1 MPFCY
6 QFMSRPGGCAAFLSE
21 EAFSFPLDKRTF
33 FAYNEGND
41 KDGLQ
46 AMQEVKK
53 WQEISRENPP

>member
-1 MPFCY
+1 
-6 QFMSRPGGCAAFLSE
+6 MSRPGGCAAFLSE